1 VTKSL
6 LMGNVYHLCRVKTI
20 ITTVLTVMSSMDLH
34 MISGNL
40 GWVLVKFLVGF
51 VEVGFF
57 SMWVGHDETL

>member
-1 VTKSL
+1 MKSL
-6 LMGNVYHLCRVKTI
+6 LMGNVYHLCRVKTV
-20 ITTVLTVMSSMDLH
+20 ITTVLMVMSGMDTH

-57 SMWVGHDETL
+57 SL